1 MPEERLRKL
10 GTEKIKT
17 LNEDFDNLYQKY
29 KNKALEKGY
38 TGELRFIKEH
48 GKVLVYIVI

>member
-1 MPEERLRKL
+1 MQEERLFKL
-10 GTEKIKT
+10 GIEKVKK
-17 LNEDFDNLYQKY
+17 LNEDFDNLYEKY

-48 GKVLVYIVI
+48 NKVIVYIVI

>member
-1 MPEERLRKL
+1 MQEERLIKL
-10 GTEKIKT
+10 GIIKVKI
-17 LNEDFDNLYQKY
+17 LNEDFDNLYEKY

-48 GKVLVYIVI
+48 NKVIVYIVI